1 MKRFLAHSAAAI
13 FAVFTAANA
22 DVIPEFPK
30 GYRAAHNEVVFEGLE
45 NFPDTAFVLYPAYH
59 SGPKGK
65 CWSLVRAGESA
76 RFYGLMGPKLYA
88 VKRGTNRAFDVAFFP
103 KPGSPPPR
111 DFPVL
116 DEALAAQL
124 LTMPRS
130 EKGFSKGYIKVA
142 DSSPTKSIQ
151 SVYRV
156 TGIARR
162 SHRSG
167 KVRAATRR
175 KREDHQRR
183 FRRPWIVAQVTLW
196 GRRPNVESGFRATVV
211 VGADTHRPGN
221 GDPGGAFSCGIDSC
235 QTEAGFHEM
244 MERRRLRRRFRSSS
258 HPGMRAVTE

>member
-1 MKRFLAHSAAAI
+1 MKRFLPQFAAAI
-13 FAVFTAANA
+13 VAVFTAANA
-22 DVIPEFPK
+22 DVIPDFPK

-45 NFPDTAFVLYPAYH
+45 SFPDMAFVLYPAYH
-59 SGPKGK
+59 SPAPRASVGAWLEPGK
-65 CWSLVRAGESA
+65 AP

-88 VKRGTNRAFDVAFFP
+88 VKRGTNRAFDAAFFP

-156 TGIARR
+156 TGIANYRIALEKSERR
-162 SHRSG
+162 LDASG
-167 KVRAATRR
+167 KVISGGSGGPGSLLKSLFGAGGRTSKADSEPQSSWERTPIALATGTLAA
-175 KREDHQRR
+175 
-183 FRRPWIVAQVTLW
+183 L
-196 GRRPNVESGFRATVV
+196 SV
-211 VGADTHRPGN
+211 VGL
-221 GDPGGAFSCGIDSC
+221 I
-235 QTEAGFHEM
+235 
-244 MERRRLRRRFRSSS
+244 
-258 HPGMRAVTE
+258 RAKRKQASTK

>member
-1 MKRFLAHSAAAI
+1 MKRFLPHFAAAI
-13 FAVFTAANA
+13 VAVFTAANA
-22 DVIPEFPK
+22 DLIPEFPK

-116 DEALAAQL
+116 DETLAAQL

-156 TGIARR
+156 TGIARDR
-162 SHRSG
+162 IALEKSERRLDASG
-167 KVRAATRR
+167 KIISGGSGGPGSLLKSLFGAGGRTSKADSEPQSSWERTPIALATGTLAA
-175 KREDHQRR
+175 
-183 FRRPWIVAQVTLW
+183 L
-196 GRRPNVESGFRATVV
+196 SV
-211 VGADTHRPGN
+211 VGLIRAK
-221 GDPGGAFSCGIDSC
+221 
-235 QTEAGFHEM
+235 
-244 MERRRLRRRFRSSS
+244 RRQAS
-258 HPGMRAVTE
+258 TK